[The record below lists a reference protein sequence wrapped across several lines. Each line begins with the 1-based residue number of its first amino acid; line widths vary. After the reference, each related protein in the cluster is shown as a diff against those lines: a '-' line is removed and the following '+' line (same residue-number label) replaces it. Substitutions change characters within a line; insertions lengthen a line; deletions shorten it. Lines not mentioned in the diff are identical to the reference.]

1 MRPPAIEA
9 TIVPQP
15 APIALEDYTTDGRE
29 HTIVLDPAAQRA
41 KILPPLP
48 LPACKLLRQH
58 TVEHIRFRSSSNDG
72 PYEQHR
78 LRFVDLAKM
87 RLHNRARG
95 AVKLNLQPRCQLRA
109 LLEAR
114 VAEGTR
120 RGGVSWLA

>member
-72 PYEQHR
+72 PLIPR
-78 LRFVDLAKM
+78 LTLAIYPWG
-87 RLHNRARG
+87 RDFLS
-95 AVKLNLQPRCQLRA
+95 VSLPR
-109 LLEAR
+109 
-114 VAEGTR
+114 
-120 RGGVSWLA
+120 